1 MVFNARVETAPVKPL
16 FRKAL
21 RENPVV
27 VPATGFYEWKAI
39 PGRRKKDKYLFRL
52 PGADLD
58 EGAWKADGVSECF
71 VILTTDANPYMM
83 DYHARM
89 PILLLPEDREAWLN
103 GEKASRFLERDP
115 LELEAEL
122 G

>member
-1 MVFNARVETAPVKPL
+1 MNGKRYLGAAKRISICSASPARIWYTW
-16 FRKAL
+16 R
-21 RENPVV
+21 
-27 VPATGFYEWKAI
+27 G
-39 PGRRKKDKYLFRL
+39 L
-52 PGADLD
+52 PSPWTRAHG
-58 EGAWKADGVSECF
+58 KADGVSECF

-103 GEKASRFLERDP
+103 GEKASRFLERAP

-122 G
+122 V